1 MQKNR
6 GSSSIKIKATK
17 WQKKI
22 EAPTTMV
29 IAIV

>member
-1 MQKNR
+1 MPHQ
-6 GSSSIKIKATK
+6 SIPGEFLPSK

>member
-1 MQKNR
+1 MAKNR
-6 GSSSIKIKATK
+6 GSSSIKIEATK

-22 EAPTTMV
+22 VAPTTMV